1 MTLEQKIGQFFL
13 PAVFINDSEENIQ
26 AMERL
31 IKEYNIGGL
40 TFFHSRASAAT
51 NYETKKIVFND
62 DSCLRLRTHHSIP
75 NLCSHSIINEY

>member
-13 PAVFINDSEENIQ
+13 PAVFNDSEENIQ

-40 TFFHSRASAAT
+40 TFHSRPVAAT
-51 NYETKKIVFND
+51 NYETNKKNCIQCVPP
-62 DSCLRLRTHHSIP
+62 I
-75 NLCSHSIINEY
+75 IINEY